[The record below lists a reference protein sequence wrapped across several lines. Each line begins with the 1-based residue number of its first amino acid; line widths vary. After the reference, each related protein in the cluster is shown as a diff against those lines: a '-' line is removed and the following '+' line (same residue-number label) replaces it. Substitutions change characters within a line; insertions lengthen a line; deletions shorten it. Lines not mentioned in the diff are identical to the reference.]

1 MPLCA
6 IGEILKDKNS
16 RVSASYLLDFRTAS
30 WDNRSSLILII
41 GFILSDSLKTVPD
54 NMSSRTRF

>member
-16 RVSASYLLDFRTAS
+16 RVSVSYLLDFRTAS
-30 WDNRSSLILII
+30 WDNKGLPILII
-41 GFILSDSLKTVPD
+41 GFILSDSLKTVPG
-54 NMSSRTRF
+54 NMSSRMQF